1 VGAGIK
7 PTFCKSKPHSPLL
20 DTLDLPCLGVGCGGF
35 YQGTIMTKKHFEAIA
50 KILKA
55 QNANLALVME
65 LAAYF
70 EFTNPNFDAE
80 RFVKACL
87 NSK

>member
-1 VGAGIK
+1 
-7 PTFCKSKPHSPLL
+7 
-20 DTLDLPCLGVGCGGF
+20 
-35 YQGTIMTKKHFEAIA
+35 MTKKHFEAIA

-55 QNANLALVME
+55 QGANLALVME

-70 EFTNPNFDAE
+70 ESANPNFDAE

>member
-1 VGAGIK
+1 
-7 PTFCKSKPHSPLL
+7 
-20 DTLDLPCLGVGCGGF
+20 
-35 YQGTIMTKKHFEAIA
+35 MTKKHFEAIA

-55 QNANLALVME
+55 QSANLALVME

-70 EFTNPNFDAE
+70 ESTNPNFDAE

-87 NSK
+87 NPK

>member
-1 VGAGIK
+1 
-7 PTFCKSKPHSPLL
+7 
-20 DTLDLPCLGVGCGGF
+20 
-35 YQGTIMTKKHFEAIA
+35 MTKKHFEAIA
-50 KILKA
+50 AILKA
-55 QNANLALVME
+55 HDAPLALVME

-70 EFTNPNFDAE
+70 ATTNPNFDAE